1 MKKAIMKLVVFAAV
15 FCTACM
21 ALELRQ
27 FTLSDFN
34 RYDTWQ
40 NWESA
45 RMITLNVEADTSVYI
60 TNYVSS
66 WYGIPDLNDADY
78 DAGYDMSPERYG
90 YIYAVRTADGVA
102 AVGDFIPSNGETVSV
117 TYRNP
122 DGPQTLTT
130 EGYLLDTFSRDAEIF
145 LVMTPRGY
153 EEQVNSMEP
162 VNDPNGDPAVFS
174 VLVSR
179 QANYLD
185 LANNVRVNFGLD
197 DSIGHEF
204 VLGYVDVPPSAG
216 QPLPGMLFSGL
227 LVFGMGAAKRIR
239 RTAKR

>member
-1 MKKAIMKLVVFAAV
+1 MKNVLMKLIVLACVL
-15 FCTACM
+15 CTAGL

-27 FTLSDFN
+27 FALSDFN

-45 RMITLNVEADTSVYI
+45 RMITLNVKAGTSVYI

-66 WYGIPDLNDADY
+66 WYGIPDLDAADY
-78 DAGYDMSPERYG
+78 EAGYDMSPGQYG
-90 YIYAVRTADGVA
+90 YIPAVRTASGVA
-102 AVGDFIPSNGETVSV
+102 AAGDFIPSSGETVSV

-122 DGPQTLTT
+122 DGPQSLAT
-130 EGYLLDTFSRDAEIF
+130 EGYLLGMFDKDAEIF
-145 LVMTPRGY
+145 LAMTPRGY
-153 EEQVNSMEP
+153 EEQVDSRNP
-162 VNDPNGDPAVFS
+162 VNDPYGDPAVFS

-185 LANNVRVNFGLD
+185 LADNVRVNFGLD

-204 VLGYVDVPPSAG
+204 VLGYVDATAG

-227 LVFGMGAAKRIR
+227 LVLGMGAATRIR
-239 RTAKR
+239 RTALKLF